1 MEKLSTT
8 IRDYA
13 WGSTTSMAELFGREA
28 TGGPE
33 AEMWIGAHPGAPSV
47 LEPSGLPLDAAIEA
61 DPVGTLGATVAAAYG
76 RLPYLLKILA
86 AAAPLSLQVH
96 PTLEQAAAGFALEEA
111 NGPALDAPDRNY
123 KDDQHKPEM
132 IVALTAFEALSGF
145 RVPAEA
151 AAAFDWLA
159 ATVTEASALAV
170 AQNLADALRA
180 GDLAPAVAL
189 LLGDGEDVRRLATLA
204 ARAVDAAP
212 EAAAAA
218 DRSLG
223 LLPRLAGFYP
233 GDTGVLLALMLN
245 LVSLRPGQAMSL
257 PAGNIHAYLH
267 GTGVE
272 IMANSDNVLRGG
284 LTPKHVDVPELLKV
298 VKFEATAPHA
308 VEPEPIREG
317 LAVYRSGFAE
327 FDLGVLTHAA
337 TPVTLPA
344 GGPCAVVVIS
354 GSLTLRSA
362 DTELT
367 LGPGESAFV
376 EANDAPVTALGDEA
390 VEAYVAFTPAG

>member
-1 MEKLSTT
+1 MDKLSTT

-28 TGGPE
+28 SGSPE

-47 LEPSGLPLDAAIEA
+47 VEPSGLPLDAAIEA
-61 DPVGTLGATVAAAYG
+61 DPAGTLGAEVAQRYG

-96 PTLEQAAAGFALEEA
+96 PTLEQAAAGFAFEEA
-111 NGPALDAPDRNY
+111 NGPAIDAPDRNY

-145 RVPAEA
+145 RRPAEA
-151 AAAFDWLA
+151 AGAFAWLA
-159 ATVTEASALAV
+159 AAVDEPSAAAA
-170 AQNLADALRA
+170 AQNLTAALTA

-212 EAAAAA
+212 DAAAAA
-218 DRSLG
+218 DASLG

-298 VKFEATAPHA
+298 VRFEATEPHA
-308 VEPEPIREG
+308 VEPEQLAEG

-327 FDLGVLTHAA
+327 FDLGLLTHAA
-337 TPVTLPA
+337 APVTLPA
-344 GGPCAVVVIS
+344 GGPCAVVVVS
-354 GSLTLRSA
+354 GSLTLRA
-362 DTELT
+362 GGAELT

-376 EANDAPVTALGDEA
+376 EASDAPATAEGDA
-390 VEAYVAFTPAG
+390 TLEAYVAFTPLS